1 MIIHNIDMTKINDP
15 VYSKIY
21 ESKMLEL
28 LPEWEKFL
36 TDPFGRNLLVKKTK
50 KFKDFKV
57 IRTYMI
63 FYKPKSA
70 ADIKKYTT
78 GFDKE
83 DPDREKLYK
92 EIIK

>member
-1 MIIHNIDMTKINDP
+1 MTKINDP
-15 VYSKIY
+15 AYSKIY
-21 ESKMLEL
+21 EAKMLEL

-63 FYKPKSA
+63 FYRPKA
-70 ADIKKYTT
+70 AAEFDEEKTYT
-78 GFDKE
+78 D
-83 DPDREKLYK
+83 KLYQ

>member
-1 MIIHNIDMTKINDP
+1 MIIHGIDMTKIDEP
-15 VYSKIY
+15 GYSKVY

-50 KFKDFKV
+50 KFKDLKV

-70 ADIKKYTT
+70 AE
-78 GFDKE
+78 FDEEKA
-83 DPDREKLYK
+83 DTEKLYK

>member
-70 ADIKKYTT
+70 AE
-78 GFDKE
+78 FDEEKTE
-83 DPDREKLYK
+83 TEKLWGSYR